1 MTDFLVIAGLPVLI
15 AEGQVVERVE
25 RAGVSD
31 RTWNDGTLIT
41 DVLWE
46 KREWAMTTSLMTQ
59 ADVDTLRAAVAL
71 GAHVT
76 CSGNALGGSVTCQ
89 VDVGDAGYIN
99 VVSGDGK
106 GFLRALALT
115 LREV

>member
-1 MTDFLVIAGLPVLI
+1 MTAFLVIAGLTVPVT
-15 AEGQVVERVE
+15 EGQAVERLE

-31 RTWNDGTLIT
+31 RTWNDGTLVT
-41 DVLWE
+41 DILWE
-46 KREWAMTTSLMTQ
+46 KRAWAVTTGMLEQ
-59 ADVDTLRAAVAL
+59 ADADAITAAVAL

-99 VVSGDGK
+99 VVSDDGK

-115 LREV
+115 IREV